1 MNANLRIRKWQ
12 ASDLG
17 LKLDNQNEHT
27 LTHGGLHARSISLNV
42 HCEYNLQSY
51 IASHRQASED
61 SWHQCA
67 KRKVLVLEDLDR

>member
-1 MNANLRIRKWQ
+1 MNANLRIGKWQ

-42 HCEYNLQSY
+42 HCEYNLQSLV
-51 IASHRQASED
+51 RRGRLASED
-61 SWHQCA
+61 SWPQCA